1 MNFLSLIMKSS
12 EFIDE
17 ICNQIFMISNQIKNL
32 KHVLKYFSKC
42 IKKSMKKFKVYEYPI
57 FKT

>member
-1 MNFLSLIMKSS
+1 MKNS

-17 ICNQIFMISNQIKNL
+17 ICNQFFMISNQIKNL
-32 KHVLKYFSKC
+32 KHVFKYFSNY
-42 IKKSMKKFKVYEYPI
+42 IKNSMKKLKVYEYPI